1 MFGECNG
8 ACRLKLVITGRGL
21 LAQCEYQGVRH
32 DSKVCQSRKCVKPER
47 GCGGS
52 GTAKDVGDGMRRLR
66 GRGCR
71 VFDHIVNSKIMNQK
85 NLVIVAQP

>member
-8 ACRLKLVITGRGL
+8 ACRLKLVSTGRGL
-21 LAQCEYQGVRH
+21 LAQREYQGVRH
-32 DSKVCQSRKCVKPER
+32 YSKVCQSKPER
-47 GCGGS
+47 GCGDS

-66 GRGCR
+66 DRGCR

-85 NLVIVAQP
+85 NLFLVAQP